1 MNTKPIPIIIT
12 LAAAFIS
19 CVVSIIQRTDLTVFV
34 SRLLVVVIIF
44 LTMGTIIKMVLVF
57 AFKELE
63 PAESLDGEPPDISSV
78 LTDDDLEDEDDKLD
92 SEEVSSA
99 SEEG

>member
-12 LAAAFIS
+12 LAAAFLS
-19 CVVSIIQRTDLTVFV
+19 CVISIVQRVEFAVFV

-44 LTMGTIIKMVLVF
+44 LCMGTVIKMILDY
-57 AFKELE
+57 AFRTLE
-63 PAESLDGEPPDISSV
+63 PVTSLDEEPPDIDSIMIEDGV
-78 LTDDDLEDEDDKLD
+78 DDDENEGESEDIS
-92 SEEVSSA
+92 SE

>member
-19 CVVSIIQRTDLTVFV
+19 CVMSIFQRVDFSVFV
-34 SRLLVVVIIF
+34 YRLFMVVLIF
-44 LTMGTIIKMVLVF
+44 LTMGTIIKMIIDY

-63 PAESLDGEPPDISSV
+63 PPTSLDEEPPDISAI
-78 LTDDDLEDEDDKLD
+78 LAEDDI
-92 SEEVSSA
+92 EEDDQIEEADGVSSG